1 MQNWKQWGYRL
12 KITLLGELMRELKWQ
27 LMKLLVCLLVIDY
40 RKIGVFMKFTGDG
53 TFQEANAKVIV
64 LATFRLWVLLGH

>member
-1 MQNWKQWGYRL
+1 
-12 KITLLGELMRELKWQ
+12 MRELKWQ

>member
-1 MQNWKQWGYRL
+1 
-12 KITLLGELMRELKWQ
+12 
-27 LMKLLVCLLVIDY
+27 
-40 RKIGVFMKFTGDG
+40 MKFTGDG